1 MKKNYVKCVLG
12 IVFCLLGI
20 VLLCLT
26 ISHWSISIKTIPSF
40 PLIFGS
46 EILFASAGL
55 AVLITGIIENKKIN
69 KYNVAKNNNATE
81 EELFVLEENVKQFR
95 KKIVLIMCFP
105 IPFVLLS
112 ALIYVL
118 IKAFNMEN
126 KSIFAIIVLLICL
139 AFLFFVCIGLFI
151 RLIQSLFNKKEK
163 TQHINGMLKK
173 IVLANNVEI
182 ENGDVL
188 IEQYRLLITYTLND
202 KKCEILTQETF
213 SKDQISLIKKYV
225 YIPLIIKDDNIK
237 VNQDQLLK
245 TSKNI
250 TQMTNVSEE
259 KGSVAMFG
267 NTKKNQTNA
276 LQDIRKITESI
287 DTVKQRI
294 KKEKQLNILFV
305 IFALLFFTVFDGLAI
320 FAVIND
326 SSFLIILFAVLC
338 GIFTIFMLFRIVV
351 KPIINNYIY
360 KQTMKFGYDTF
371 AENYELVTKSESN
384 NHSFRYIYSL
394 KFEYLDDNRNKRKG
408 VESNIKVSHFFF
420 TSYTVDKLPIK
431 VWKKYAVIDYDE
443 LLKYQNENKK

>member
-1 MKKNYVKCVLG
+1 MKKNYIKCVLG

-26 ISHWSISIKTIPSF
+26 ISYWSVSIKTIPSF
-40 PLIFGS
+40 PLIFGA
-46 EILFASAGL
+46 EILFVIIGL
-55 AVLITGIIENKKIN
+55 TVLITGIIENKKIN

-81 EELFVLEENVKQFR
+81 EELFVLEENVKQLR
-95 KKIVLIMCFP
+95 KKMVFVMCFP
-105 IPFVLLS
+105 IPFILLLAFMY
-112 ALIYVL
+112 ALIQ
-118 IKAFNMEN
+118 AFNMEN
-126 KSIFAIIVLLICL
+126 KPILGIIIIFIGL
-139 AFLFFVCIGLFI
+139 AFLSFVCIGILTC
-151 RLIQSLFNKKEK
+151 LIQYLHKNTKKQYVKGE
-163 TQHINGMLKK
+163 LKK
-173 IVLANNVEI
+173 IVLANNVKI

-267 NTKKNQTNA
+267 NTKKNQTKA

-294 KKEKQLNILFV
+294 KKEKQLNIVFV

-338 GIFTIFMLFRIVV
+338 GIFTIFMLFLIVV

-371 AENYELVTKSESN
+371 AENYELVTKSDSN
-384 NHSFRYIYSL
+384 NHSFRYMYSL
-394 KFEYLDDNRNKRKG
+394 KFEYLDDNCNKRKG

-431 VWKKYAVIDYDE
+431 VWKKHAVIDYDE